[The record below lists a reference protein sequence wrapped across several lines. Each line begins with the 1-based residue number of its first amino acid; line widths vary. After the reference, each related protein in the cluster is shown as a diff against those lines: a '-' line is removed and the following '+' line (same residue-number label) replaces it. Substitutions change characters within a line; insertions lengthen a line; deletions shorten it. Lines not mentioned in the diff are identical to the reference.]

1 MLWEI
6 LIRRVLV
13 SGAWNGRGLSRR
25 ALIGNPRLGE
35 AGLVCVGGGTACV
48 VVGGPMGG
56 SIGLAGVGVFPG
68 GYKLLPVV
76 VGVTVAVSAL
86 TGIFRP
92 GGPNITGT

>member
-1 MLWEI
+1 
-6 LIRRVLV
+6 
-13 SGAWNGRGLSRR
+13 
-25 ALIGNPRLGE
+25 
-35 AGLVCVGGGTACV
+35 
-48 VVGGPMGG
+48 MGG